1 MSQHQD
7 YCGGYHRSASNNPY
21 QLQTM
26 PGVEERLLQ
35 LEGDKDSLNLQV
47 GIYWH
52 FSLICHSLHS
62 GKSLEPA

>member
-7 YCGGYHRSASNNPY
+7 YCGGYHRSASSNPY

-47 GIYWH
+47 GI
-52 FSLICHSLHS
+52 
-62 GKSLEPA
+62 